1 MMIYEVLGQH
11 RLNRAERWT
20 PLGDLHD
27 AIDEASLLVVAVPC
41 GACARSLHAPR
52 ALARGGDV
60 LGIDQDKLA
69 ASFSCSGY
77 CSITEKQA
85 MLDAFTNAR

>member
-1 MMIYEVLGQH
+1 
-11 RLNRAERWT
+11 
-20 PLGDLHD
+20 
-27 AIDEASLLVVAVPC
+27 VPC